1 MSGYGPIR
9 KVLTAMLVLA
19 ILLWAEAGLAL
30 VAGDRVMACHAMML
44 SGQAGTMAA
53 TDDAATTAQEP
64 DAMPCCPE
72 GPAKAPAMSENH
84 PPCCSVSNDAER
96 PLAFLVSSER
106 TTPHPLSTAAATVGT
121 VVGSPAH
128 YFGELQSAEAPH
140 FVKPILE
147 LKTDLRI

>member
-1 MSGYGPIR
+1 M
-9 KVLTAMLVLA
+9 LAMA

-30 VAGDRVMACHAMML
+30 IAGDRVMACHAMML
-44 SGQAGTMAA
+44 SGQMATMAA
-53 TDDAATTAQEP
+53 SDDAAAAAAAAQEP
-64 DAMPCCPE
+64 DAMPCCAE
-72 GPAKAPAMSENH
+72 GPTKAPAMSQNH

-106 TTPHPLSTAAATVGT
+106 TTPHPLSTAASTVGT

-128 YFGELQSAEAPH
+128 FLGELQSADAPH

>member
-1 MSGYGPIR
+1 
-9 KVLTAMLVLA
+9 
-19 ILLWAEAGLAL
+19 
-30 VAGDRVMACHAMML
+30 VMACHAMML

-53 TDDAATTAQEP
+53 PDEATTVPQAS
-64 DAMPCCPE
+64 DAMPCCPS
-72 GPAKAPAMSENH
+72 GPAQVPELSANH

-106 TTPHPLSTAAATVGT
+106 TTPHPLSTVAATVGT

-128 YFGELQSAEAPH
+128 YFGELQSADAPR

-147 LKTDLRI
+147 LKADLRI